1 MNDLP
6 FKITTLLTSTVV
18 AGEAL
23 ALLVGMHL
31 LSEGDNSWI
40 SVKNDLFL
48 ALDIVAGLGLVY
60 LALAHR
66 GTAWPY
72 ALCFLVSLALL
83 THGYREWEY
92 LARASNPFCANA
104 PLFVVNNLKL
114 AGLLAVAAS
123 ARISSTLSV
132 GAWAVGSGIAHSR
145 PHCHCVSDML

>member
-6 FKITTLLTSTVV
+6 FKVTTLLTGLVV

-31 LSEGDNSWI
+31 LSEGDNAWI
-40 SVKNDLFL
+40 SAKNDLFL

-66 GTAWPY
+66 GAAWPY
-72 ALCFLVSLALL
+72 AFYCLAGLALL

-92 LARASNPFCANA
+92 LIRASNPFCANA
-104 PLFVVNNLKL
+104 PLFVVNTLKP
-114 AGLLAVAAS
+114 AGLLA
-123 ARISSTLSV
+123 STILGTRLV
-132 GAWAVGSGIAHSR
+132 LA
-145 PHCHCVSDML
+145 MET

>member
-6 FKITTLLTSTVV
+6 FKMTALLTGMVV

-31 LSEGDNSWI
+31 LSKGDNSWI
-40 SVKNDLFL
+40 SAKNDLFL

-66 GTAWPY
+66 GSAWPY
-72 ALCFLVSLALL
+72 ALYSLVGLALL

-92 LARASNPFCANA
+92 LARAGNPFCANA
-104 PLFVVNNLKL
+104 PLFVLNNLKL
-114 AGLLAVAAS
+114 VGLAAVA
-123 ARISSTLSV
+123 ILSIPLV
-132 GAWAVGSGIAHSR
+132 LPMEA
-145 PHCHCVSDML
+145 